1 MKPIVSDP
9 FTAAKKAKI
18 ESQQIEEAEEEY
30 KNEIKIDK
38 EILAETQA
46 IDIEN
51 ATAKKVVQPKINNH
65 FISNGTKKTKQA
77 KSKDKDDDDEE
88 DEDGENTKIKEIPKY
103 DSAEFKKPSNGKDYN
118 LKMVTFNVNGIRA
131 AIEVNKYFFSK
142 KKFSSIFFWLKAWFN
157 GIFESRR
164 C

>member
-9 FTAAKKAKI
+9 FTAAKKAKK
-18 ESQQIEEAEEEY
+18 ESQQTEEAEVEEEC

-77 KSKDKDDDDEE
+77 KSKDKDQDDEE
-88 DEDGENTKIKEIPKY
+88 NEDDEDKEDTKIKEIPKY

-131 AIEVNKYFFSK
+131 SIEVIIDNFFSEK
-142 KKFSSIFFWLKAWFN
+142 IFFFSISYF
-157 GIFESRR
+157 G
-164 C
+164 

>member
-9 FTAAKKAKI
+9 FTAAKKAKK

-77 KSKDKDDDDEE
+77 KSKDKDEEDDEE
-88 DEDGENTKIKEIPKY
+88 NEDDEDGENTKIKELPKY

-131 AIEVNKYFFSK
+131 SIEVNKYFFYPK
-142 KKFSSIFFWLKAWFN
+142 KKNFLLFFF
-157 GIFESRR
+157 G
-164 C
+164 

>member
-9 FTAAKKAKI
+9 FTAAKKAKK
-18 ESQQIEEAEEEY
+18 ESQQTEEVEEEC

-65 FISNGTKKTKQA
+65 FISNVTKKTKQA
-77 KSKDKDDDDEE
+77 KSKDKDEDDEE
-88 DEDGENTKIKEIPKY
+88 NEDDEDKEDTKIKEIPKY

-131 AIEVNKYFFSK
+131 SIEVIIDNFFSK
-142 KKFSSIFFWLKAWFN
+142 NIFFFLYL
-157 GIFESRR
+157 ILIESMV
-164 C
+164 